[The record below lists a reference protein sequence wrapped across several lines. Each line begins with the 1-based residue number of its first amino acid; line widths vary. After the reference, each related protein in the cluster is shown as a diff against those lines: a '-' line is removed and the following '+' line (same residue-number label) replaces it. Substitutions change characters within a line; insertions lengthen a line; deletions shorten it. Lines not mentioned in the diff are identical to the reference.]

1 MRMVT
6 KVNAETNEM
15 LLWCGG
21 EDFDVIKA
29 QKELNSAGMSIIE
42 VRDDKWATVGPVETP
57 EVKENHN
64 GRG

>member
-6 KVNAETNEM
+6 RTDAKTNEM

-21 EDFDVIKA
+21 EDFDVIQA
-29 QKELNSAGMSIIE
+29 QKELNNAGMSILEI
-42 VRDDKWATVGPVETP
+42 RKDKWATVGPVETP
-57 EVKENHN
+57 EIKEKVD